1 MQSAGVGHSFGRAA
15 HFRFTDDFEKRGAGA
30 VQVDACL
37 SVNDAMN
44 ALTRI
49 FFQVCACQ
57 VNGFCVGCAVGIFYL
72 DCQFAADNDGMFKL
86 ADLISFGRSG

>member
-57 VNGFCVGCAVGIFYL
+57 VNGFA
-72 DCQFAADNDGMFKL
+72 
-86 ADLISFGRSG
+86 